1 MKQFELQKPIS
12 QLLNVLKCHLLAC
25 ELISDRNVLN
35 NLIKPIILEKDHFG
49 YVDHHFGTLLFH
61 FIVAHASPF
70 SYKSWGDRWVCG

>member
-35 NLIKPIILEKDHFG
+35 NLIKPIISEKIILVLSSFWN
-49 YVDHHFGTLLFH
+49 Y
-61 FIVAHASPF
+61 IVSLYCSTCF
-70 SYKSWGDRWVCG
+70 SFQLQVLGG